1 MTCVICFPIIFVLP
15 MHRSRSLFLF
25 ALVAA
30 LLVGCNADP
39 ASNSSDSAP
48 PTEPSTEA
56 PTYPTAIQI
65 DGEASDW
72 NEVPVRHTDPT
83 GDGDAL
89 DFERLWVAHDSERL
103 YLRVEVGSAIN
114 LQEDNDLTLHL
125 DTDYDANTGT
135 DVQGMG
141 ADLSWTFGERS
152 GRVYA
157 NGGRPEIEHEAIGLA
172 TLPTV
177 TSSVFEIALDRDAT
191 PATAPLFRAD
201 SLRIAFTGGG
211 DQIPNDGGLS
221 YAFSDTDLPNW
232 PTPELERTTDT
243 GVRVLSYNA
252 ERDGFFEDSRATS
265 YTQILNAVQPDI
277 IGFNELYENN
287 AEATRERVESL
298 YGTPESGQWYVDKK
312 GIDLIMLSKYPIL
325 ATHAITGYQNYTSGA
340 YLLDT
345 EDDLGTPLLVILA
358 HLPCCNY
365 DDATP
370 SRDVRRQLGVDSI
383 IAFLREAKEGEAAID
398 VPENTPVLI
407 TGDMNFVGDAQQ
419 PNTLKTG
426 TIVNTGEFGESTAPD
441 WDGTDLLDVNP
452 RQTGTS
458 LHSTWMGRGSSY
470 PPSRLDY
477 AYVSDS
483 VLDVAHAYTLYTP
496 GLPDSLRQA
505 HGLDADATT
514 TASDHLPL
522 VLDLVQR

>member
-1 MTCVICFPIIFVLP
+1 MRLLRLLC
-15 MHRSRSLFLF
+15 LF
-25 ALVAA
+25 AVTAF
-30 LLVGCNADP
+30 VWTGCSSGADP
-39 ASNSSDSAP
+39 ASDDSASAP
-48 PTEPSTEA
+48 PDVAA
-56 PTYPTAIQI
+56 PTYPTAIQV
-65 DGEASDW
+65 DGAATDW
-72 NEVPVRHTDPT
+72 NEVPVRHADPT
-83 GDGDAL
+83 GDGEAL
-89 DFERLWVAHDSERL
+89 DFDRLWVAHDSERL
-103 YLRVEVGSAIN
+103 YLRVEVGSEIN
-114 LQEDNDLTLHL
+114 LQEGNDLTLHL

-135 DVQGMG
+135 AVGGIG

-152 GRVYA
+152 GRVHA

-201 SLRIAFTGGG
+201 SLRVAFSGGG
-211 DQIPNDGGLS
+211 DRIPNEGGLS
-221 YAFSDTDLPNW
+221 YAFSATDLPDW
-232 PTPELERTTDT
+232 PTPRLERPTAN

-252 ERDGFFEDSRATS
+252 ERDGFFEDSRTES
-265 YTQILNAVQPDI
+265 YTQILNAVQPNI
-277 IGFNELYENN
+277 IGFNELYENS

-298 YGTPESGQWYVDKK
+298 YGTPDSGTWYVDKK
-312 GIDLIMLSKYPIL
+312 GIDLVMVSQYPIL

-345 EDDLGTPLLVILA
+345 EDALGTPLLVVLA

-365 DDATP
+365 EDATP

-383 IAFLREAKEGEAAID
+383 IAFLREAQEGNAPID
-398 VPENTPVLI
+398 VPENTPILI

-426 TIVNTGEFGESTAPD
+426 TIVNTDEFGASTAPD

-496 GLPDSLRQA
+496 GLPDSVRQA
-505 HGLDADATT
+505 HALDAEATT